1 MSVPSV
7 IFNDGHKMPMF
18 GLGTYLAKP
27 GEVEEAVKYAID
39 VGYRHIDTAYVYEN
53 EKEIGQA
60 IREKINDGTVKRED
74 LFITTKLWCNSHKEN
89 EVVPACKQSLQ
100 NLGLDCVDLYL
111 IHWPFAF
118 KSGKELM
125 PKDAAGNIE
134 FQDFDY
140 LETWKGM
147 ESCRKQGWARSIGVS
162 NFNSEQLE
170 RLVTNAQIKPVN
182 NQVEVTLNLNQK
194 PLLEVCK
201 KLNVTVTGFSP
212 LGRPGNRHGI
222 KNLWDEP
229 EIQELAKKYNKSC
242 ANIACRFLLQRGV
255 TPIPKSVTPS
265 RIKENFDI
273 FNFNLT
279 SEEISRIEAME
290 TGIRTATFIEA
301 KDSLYYPFKIP
312 F

>member
-1 MSVPSV
+1 MYSNV
-7 IFNDGHKMPMF
+7 
-18 GLGTYLAKP
+18 
-27 GEVEEAVKYAID
+27 
-39 VGYRHIDTAYVYEN
+39 
-53 EKEIGQA
+53 
-60 IREKINDGTVKRED
+60 
-74 LFITTKLWCNSHKEN
+74 TT
-89 EVVPACKQSLQ
+89 QQ
-100 NLGLDCVDLYL
+100 
-111 IHWPFAF
+111 
-118 KSGKELM
+118 SGKELM

-134 FQDFDY
+134 FQDTDY
-140 LETWKGM
+140 LETWIGM
-147 ESCRKQGWARSIGVS
+147 EFCRQQGMARSIGVS

-170 RLVTNAQIKPVN
+170 RLVNNAHIMP
-182 NQVEVTLNLNQK
+182 VEVTLNLNQK

-201 KLNVTVTGFSP
+201 KLNITVTGFSP

-242 ANIACRFLLQRGV
+242 ANIACRFLLERGV

-279 SEEISRIEAME
+279 AEEISRIEAME
-290 TGIRTATFIEA
+290 TGIRTATFGEA